1 MNARRIVIG
10 IAAVAALLVAAIASL
25 PFFVDQDRVRRAIE
39 QRISAVAGGEVHY
52 ESLKLRFFPQPSVE
66 ARNATVRIPG
76 VLEGRVDTLAIR
88 IALLPL
94 LTGNVRPVAVNLA
107 QPTLEVTI
115 QPGGGS
121 GGGDPFAAYRAALG
135 PVVDALV
142 RDASGMSLG
151 VTDGKVVVVYAGQ
164 RIVSLSGL
172 TADAQVA
179 ADALTVGA
187 SGAADLWRTA
197 SAHLKIA
204 PGSLAATGKLQLS
217 GLRLAELLQA
227 AGAQGEVRVSAG
239 AIDASLDAQ
248 TDGRA
253 SVRGTLTAAAPD
265 VTLARAARTLGLGAV
280 RAVLD
285 AQRDGTAL
293 TASVRELKAGDLLPA
308 ATGTL
313 RAKPDGSGP
322 TVALQVP
329 ALDLARLRTALVA
342 LAGDLD
348 GVQEALPFVPTGTA
362 QALNITAA
370 GSDFGALAA
379 LGSMRAEG
387 QLANGALELPT
398 FGIAVTGGAGRFA
411 LADGTLRW
419 SELAGAIGKSTFTGG
434 TLALDLIPD
443 AVDLIPDP
451 ALRKLE
457 ATVDADLA
465 GTLPIVRRLVGRPEP
480 AALANVESLRGRASG
495 TVVYE
500 ADRRRAHV
508 AVDLS
513 RVQGNVRYR
522 GVPLPIEVTDGA
534 VRYAGDRLDVRGLDG
549 TLGRSQVR
557 AGAMEL
563 TLGAVPTVRAAS
575 ADAVV
580 VLDEI
585 YPWLASIEG
594 LRRPTSAIPSE
605 SGTVAVRLVRLSGP
619 LNQPAALDYE
629 AVLRPQQVRIAG
641 PTLPAPVTVTGGEVR
656 VTPRTVALD
665 RLDAAMLDARIVA
678 SGTIEDYA
686 APDPRFDLKLADGRA
701 GERSLDWARTR
712 FRLPARAMPRAPLTL
727 SSGRLQRAGGATA
740 PLVAQGAIGL
750 AGDVRADFDLTAQSG
765 HFDLRRLVVNDPDTN
780 TTASLK
786 WAASTLELTF
796 KGKLDNRTF
805 ARVLAHPPKGDGA
818 LQGDFSAT
826 IDLADP
832 RRSSATGSLE
842 ADRIDILE
850 RWDIPIEIQ
859 HVRLDVAGDVVR
871 IHEGAF
877 VVSGEQL
884 ALTGTVTRQPKTFGL
899 DLRATAD
906 AIDAERLL
914 RAFPRGEARPR
925 DAAGWNLPVDGRIV
939 IDAKSVTYG
948 RYVVRPLSGTV
959 TLAPERIV
967 ADVKEARL
975 CDLALPLRAVLVPG
989 SASVTSKIAA
999 RGQPVAGV
1007 VACLTGERLAL
1018 TGTFD
1023 LDADLAASGPLD
1035 ELARAARGTFRLTA
1049 RDGEILKATA
1059 IARILSLDLVSAVLR
1074 ARPSELLASGLDY
1087 SELVVA
1093 GTVDG
1098 GRVRVERGTLNAAAL
1113 GLAMTGEVDVPAG
1126 QIDMRGIVAPLNRI
1140 QQVMQYVPIV
1150 GGIFGA
1156 RVLGIPISVTGDL
1169 DDPRVVPLGP
1179 AAIGESLV
1187 NLIGAV
1193 VKAPI
1198 DLLDPFGGR
1207 PQPAR

>member
-1 MNARRIVIG
+1 
-10 IAAVAALLVAAIASL
+10 
-25 PFFVDQDRVRRAIE
+25 
-39 QRISAVAGGEVHY
+39 
-52 ESLKLRFFPQPSVE
+52 
-66 ARNATVRIPG
+66 
-76 VLEGRVDTLAIR
+76 
-88 IALLPL
+88 
-94 LTGNVRPVAVNLA
+94 
-107 QPTLEVTI
+107 
-115 QPGGGS
+115 
-121 GGGDPFAAYRAALG
+121 
-135 PVVDALV
+135 
-142 RDASGMSLG
+142 MSLG

-197 SAHLKIA
+197 SANLKIA

-313 RAKPDGSGP
+313 RAKPDGSAP

-348 GVQEALPFVPTGTA
+348 GVQAALAFVPTGTV

-387 QLANGALELPT
+387 QLANGALELPA

-434 TLALDLIPD
+434 TLTVDLIPD

-534 VRYAGDRLDVRGLDG
+534 VRYAGDRLDVRRLDG
-549 TLGRSQVR
+549 RVGRSQVR

-563 TLGAVPTVRAAS
+563 VLGSVPTVRAAS

-585 YPWLASIEG
+585 YPWLASLEG

-641 PTLPAPVTVTGGEVR
+641 PTLPAPVTVTGGELR

-665 RLDAAMLDARIVA
+665 RLDASMLDARIVA
-678 SGTIEDYA
+678 SGTIADYA
-686 APDPRFDLKLADGRA
+686 APDPRFDLTLADGSA
-701 GERSLDWARTR
+701 GERSLEWARTR
-712 FRLPARAMPRAPLTL
+712 CRLPLKVMPRTPLTL
-727 SSGRLQRAGGATA
+727 VVGARAARRGTTAAAQASLVLASG
-740 PLVAQGAIGL
+740 
-750 AGDVRADFDLTAQSG
+750 VRADFDLTTHSG
-765 HFDLRRLVVNDPDTN
+765 HFDLRRLVVNDPDTDM
-780 TTASLK
+780 TASLK

-796 KGKLDNRTF
+796 KGKLNNRTL

-832 RRSSATGSLE
+832 RRSNATGSLE
-842 ADRIDILE
+842 GDRIDILE
-850 RWDIPIEIQ
+850 RWDIPVAIAR
-859 HVRLDVAGDVVR
+859 VRLDVAGDVVR

-877 VVSGEQL
+877 VVAGEQL

-914 RAFPRGEARPR
+914 RAFPRGEAQPR
-925 DAAGWNLPVDGRIV
+925 GAAGWNLPVEGRIAV
-939 IDAKSVTYG
+939 DAKSVTYG

-989 SASVTSKIAA
+989 SVSVTSKIAA

-1007 VACLTGERLAL
+1007 VACLTGARLAL

-1023 LDADLAASGPLD
+1023 LDADLAASGPVD
-1035 ELARAARGTFRLTA
+1035 ELARAARGTFRFTA
-1049 RDGEILKATA
+1049 RDGEILKAPA
-1059 IARILSLDLVSAVLR
+1059 IARILSLDAVGAVLR

-1087 SELVVA
+1087 SELAAA
-1093 GTVDG
+1093 GTVDS
-1098 GRVRVERGTLNAAAL
+1098 GRVRVERVTLNAAAL
-1113 GLAMTGEVDVPAG
+1113 GLAMTGEVDVPAR
-1126 QIDMRGIVAPLNRI
+1126 QIDMRGIVAPFNRI
-1140 QQVMQYVPIV
+1140 QQVMQHVPIV

-1156 RVLGIPISVTGDL
+1156 RVLGIPVSVTGDL
-1169 DDPRVVPLGP
+1169 DNPRVVPLGP

-1193 VKAPI
+1193 VKTPI

-1207 PQPAR
+1207 P

>member
-1 MNARRIVIG
+1 MRRIVIG

-25 PFFVDQDRVRRAIE
+25 PFFVDQDRVRRAVE

-76 VLEGRVDTLAIR
+76 VLEGRVGTLAIR

-151 VTDGKVVVVYAGQ
+151 VTDGNVVVVYAGQ

-197 SAHLKIA
+197 SANLKIA

-348 GVQEALPFVPTGTA
+348 GVQEALAFVPTGTV

-398 FGIAVTGGAGRFA
+398 FGIAVTGGVGRFA

-434 TLALDLIPD
+434 TLAVDLIPD

-549 TLGRSQVR
+549 RARPLASPGWCDGAR
-557 AGAMEL
+557 AGI
-563 TLGAVPTVRAAS
+563 GAHRT
-575 ADAVV
+575 
-580 VLDEI
+580 
-585 YPWLASIEG
+585 
-594 LRRPTSAIPSE
+594 RRE
-605 SGTVAVRLVRLSGP
+605 RGRR
-619 LNQPAALDYE
+619 
-629 AVLRPQQVRIAG
+629 
-641 PTLPAPVTVTGGEVR
+641 
-656 VTPRTVALD
+656 
-665 RLDAAMLDARIVA
+665 
-678 SGTIEDYA
+678 
-686 APDPRFDLKLADGRA
+686 GRA
-701 GERSLDWARTR
+701 RRDLSL
-712 FRLPARAMPRAPLTL
+712 
-727 SSGRLQRAGGATA
+727 
-740 PLVAQGAIGL
+740 
-750 AGDVRADFDLTAQSG
+750 
-765 HFDLRRLVVNDPDTN
+765 
-780 TTASLK
+780 
-786 WAASTLELTF
+786 
-796 KGKLDNRTF
+796 
-805 ARVLAHPPKGDGA
+805 ARV
-818 LQGDFSAT
+818 
-826 IDLADP
+826 
-832 RRSSATGSLE
+832 
-842 ADRIDILE
+842 
-850 RWDIPIEIQ
+850 
-859 HVRLDVAGDVVR
+859 
-871 IHEGAF
+871 
-877 VVSGEQL
+877 
-884 ALTGTVTRQPKTFGL
+884 
-899 DLRATAD
+899 
-906 AIDAERLL
+906 
-914 RAFPRGEARPR
+914 PRGVAAADER
-925 DAAGWNLPVDGRIV
+925 DPQRE
-939 IDAKSVTYG
+939 
-948 RYVVRPLSGTV
+948 RYR
-959 TLAPERIV
+959 
-967 ADVKEARL
+967 
-975 CDLALPLRAVLVPG
+975 
-989 SASVTSKIAA
+989 
-999 RGQPVAGV
+999 RGA
-1007 VACLTGERLAL
+1007 
-1018 TGTFD
+1018 
-1023 LDADLAASGPLD
+1023 
-1035 ELARAARGTFRLTA
+1035 ARAAVRSAEPAGGTRLRSGAPTSTGAHCRPDAACACDGHRRGVASHAAHGRPRPARRRDARRAHRRVRNDRGLRVGRTA
-1049 RDGEILKATA
+1049 
-1059 IARILSLDLVSAVLR
+1059 
-1074 ARPSELLASGLDY
+1074 ARPHACRRQRRR
-1087 SELVVA
+1087 A
-1093 GTVDG
+1093 
-1098 GRVRVERGTLNAAAL
+1098 
-1113 GLAMTGEVDVPAG
+1113 
-1126 QIDMRGIVAPLNRI
+1126 
-1140 QQVMQYVPIV
+1140 
-1150 GGIFGA
+1150 
-1156 RVLGIPISVTGDL
+1156 
-1169 DDPRVVPLGP
+1169 
-1179 AAIGESLV
+1179 
-1187 NLIGAV
+1187 
-1193 VKAPI
+1193 
-1198 DLLDPFGGR
+1198 
-1207 PQPAR
+1207 QP